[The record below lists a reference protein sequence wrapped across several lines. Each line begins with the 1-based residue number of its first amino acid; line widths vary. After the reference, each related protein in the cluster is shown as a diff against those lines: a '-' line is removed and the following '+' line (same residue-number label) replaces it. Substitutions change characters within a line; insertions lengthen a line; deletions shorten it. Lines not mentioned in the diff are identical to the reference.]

1 MFHKPGEKYRPKC
14 LNLAVRRCLGLLVSL
29 EHQSMYVKYE
39 YKIDVNHAVALEAN
53 GLRSGIKSLY
63 KGITMKVMMF
73 IPHLMFHRVGEL
85 NLWCL

>member
-1 MFHKPGEKYRPKC
+1 MLEPCSEEMFGFTSFLRAPKYVC
-14 LNLAVRRCLGLLVSL
+14 
-29 EHQSMYVKYE
+29 KYE

>member
-1 MFHKPGEKYRPKC
+1 MLEPCSEEMFGFTCFLRAPKYVC
-14 LNLAVRRCLGLLVSL
+14 
-29 EHQSMYVKYE
+29 KYE

-53 GLRSGIKSLY
+53 RLRSGIKSLY